1 MSDQY
6 PTNRPTGHYSP
17 QPERKPFRVT
27 WKQILLIISL
37 IIFTIF
43 AVTNFAQIRVNLL
56 IAEIE
61 APLVVIIVISF
72 LVGMLVSWLMTT
84 LKNK

>member
-6 PTNRPTGHYSP
+6 PTNRPTSHYSP
-17 QPERKPFRVT
+17 QPEKKPFRVT

>member
-6 PTNRPTGHYSP
+6 PTNRPTSHYSP
-17 QPERKPFRVT
+17 QPEKKPFRVT

-43 AVTNFAQIRVNLL
+43 AVTNFARIRVNLL

>member
-6 PTNRPTGHYSP
+6 PTNRPTSHYSP
-17 QPERKPFRVT
+17 QPEKKPFRVT

-43 AVTNFAQIRVNLL
+43 AVTNFTRIRVNLL

>member
-1 MSDQY
+1 MSDQL
-6 PTNRPTGHYSP
+6 PTNRPTSHYSP
-17 QPERKPFRVT
+17 QPEKKPFKVS
-27 WKQILLIISL
+27 WKQILLSISL
-37 IIFTIF
+37 VLFVIF
-43 AVTNFAQIRVNLL
+43 AATNFAQIRVNLL

-84 LKNK
+84 LKKK